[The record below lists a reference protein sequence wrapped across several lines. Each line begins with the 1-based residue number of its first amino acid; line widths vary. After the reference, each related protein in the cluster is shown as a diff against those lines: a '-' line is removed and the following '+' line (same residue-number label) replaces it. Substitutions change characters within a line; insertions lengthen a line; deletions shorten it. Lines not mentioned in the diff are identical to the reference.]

1 MNKIIK
7 TGFAALSLSCAT
19 MAYAQDAQSSGKRST
34 TVDST
39 PVVAFDSKESKAAA
53 VSSVPPLPPYTRH
66 PLEQPVMVRV
76 TYTQGSNRMLG
87 DTVKPP
93 ASQTVSMMVTSLPA
107 KLEKIVS
114 TPYISSCAVIT
125 TRAGGQI
132 EKEKVHS
139 EVETGLRMSLSL
151 LDTSSPSAKSEQET
165 AKVQFRISLSGL
177 TVTPPG
183 SDDQCSDLLTVDSL
197 MASGVVAVPFD
208 GSVEH
213 LMGDAGKLTF
223 TAQR

>member
-1 MNKIIK
+1 
-7 TGFAALSLSCAT
+7 
-19 MAYAQDAQSSGKRST
+19 MAYAQDVQSSGKRST
-34 TVDST
+34 SVDST

-53 VSSVPPLPPYTRH
+53 VTSVPPLPTFTRL

-76 TYTQGSNRMLG
+76 TYTQGANRVFG

-132 EKEKVHS
+132 EKEKLPSV
-139 EVETGLRMSLSL
+139 VETGLHMSLSL
-151 LDTSSPSAKSEQET
+151 LDTSYPSAQAERNT
-165 AKVQFRISLSGL
+165 AKVQFAISLSGH

-183 SDDQCSDLLTVDSL
+183 SDDQCSDLLTVGSL
-197 MASGVVAVPFD
+197 MASGVVAVPFE